1 MPRRVCANQYWFLL
15 IGFWAY
21 KIEQG
26 GSPTLQGLPI
36 PQGSFKDASKRWL
49 CLEGGGS
56 FSDVVADVPAVCF
69 SSFNLKALIF
79 IIRRSLPTYPLFS
92 TYNRFP
98 FFPPQS
104 FLSEGSLLKQPPQ
117 NDIHVIT
124 YNHELNKN
132 KHSSS
137 KRKKERKRLKDSRS
151 CEGKQTTKIS
161 TLAVNHPS
169 TDLKYA
175 MGW

>member
-1 MPRRVCANQYWFLL
+1 MPRRVCANQYWFLP

-36 PQGSFKDASKRWL
+36 QQGSFKDASKRWL

-56 FSDVVADVPAVCF
+56 FSDVVTDVPAVCF
-69 SSFNLKALIF
+69 SSFNHKALIL
-79 IIRRSLPTYPLFS
+79 IIRRSLPTYPPFS

-104 FLSEGSLLKQPPQ
+104 FLSEGSLLKQPLQ
-117 NDIHVIT
+117 NDIRVIT
-124 YNHELNKN
+124 YNH
-132 KHSSS
+132 
-137 KRKKERKRLKDSRS
+137 
-151 CEGKQTTKIS
+151 
-161 TLAVNHPS
+161 
-169 TDLKYA
+169 
-175 MGW
+175 